1 MLLKEGDASVRK
13 CNMVPWNW
21 LLNKQN
27 IPFRKPSIILKRYSS
42 ISSCTWGC
50 HSIPW
55 GQCMQ
60 HAFLQVSLKKMQ
72 YVFIP
77 LKRWWLNF
85 SLRRPNCATG
95 RKPRTK
101 LTKKKLGKNKENKI
115 FRDSCLDPPLSRE
128 SGNIICIYLFCLFCF
143 LAFWVLTPSKEYGD
157 MSTEVEFFMVLQ
169 GVQCKHTLAVD
180 EHDTYESNA
189 LGLCQTVVSEWI
201 WECSRTS

>member
-101 LTKKKLGKNKENKI
+101 LTKKKTWKKQRKQNIQGL
-115 FRDSCLDPPLSRE
+115 LSRP
-128 SGNIICIYLFCLFCF
+128 
-143 LAFWVLTPSKEYGD
+143 PS
-157 MSTEVEFFMVLQ
+157 LQ
-169 GVQCKHTLAVD
+169 GVWKYYLYLFVLFVLFSCFLGVD
-180 EHDTYESNA
+180 PLQRVWRHVH
-189 LGLCQTVVSEWI
+189 G
-201 WECSRTS
+201 SRVLHGTSGRPM